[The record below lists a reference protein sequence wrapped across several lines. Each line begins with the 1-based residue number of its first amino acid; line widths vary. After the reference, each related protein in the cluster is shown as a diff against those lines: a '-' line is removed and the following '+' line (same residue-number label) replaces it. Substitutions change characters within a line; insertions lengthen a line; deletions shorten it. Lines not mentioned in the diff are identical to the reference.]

1 MMGYLEEFQKQIN
14 SRDFSKFLQLWEEY
28 CTNDTIEVEELQKL
42 FSSIKSSDL
51 AKPFGRYVETALPLW
66 ELIDNEKDSYSI
78 FKILIDLQTTNSPVL
93 YEKMMELLKKR
104 YGKHSSYNEFLRLVG
119 IRNSDNFQGA
129 ISSFD
134 LLAHLAKGKFVYHSG
149 GWGTGE
155 IVDVS
160 FLREQVT
167 IEFENV
173 TGRKQLLFSNSF
185 KVLIP
190 LDDDHFLVRRFADP
204 DAFELEAKKDPVG
217 AIKILLRDLGPQTA
231 SEIKDELCELVIP
244 EKDWVKWWQA
254 ARSKLKKDTMIEA
267 PTALKDPFRLRKA
280 EVAHEE
286 RFLQLLKGKSD
297 LDGIILTSYS
307 FVRDFPSVLKSG
319 EIKSFLQEK
328 FLALLAEPEVTKAQE
343 LQIQIFLE
351 NQLGYPFPEKHMQRL
366 IEGFANIED
375 AINAIDILAFKKRV
389 LTLVRSYRSDWPE
402 IFVNML
408 FSNQQSLLREYLS
421 KELNSE
427 ETRSLFIKKL
437 KELLVK
443 PQTNPEMAV
452 WYFQV
457 LIGKEGESM
466 PFGDKEGIYK
476 WFESFLILFQYI
488 EFKPEYRELNRKM
501 YNLLTGKR
509 YAIVRQIFE
518 DCSLEVMSEFLLLIS
533 KCQSLADT
541 EQKILLSLAGVVH
554 PSILNGKNSK
564 LVEEVEDEVLW
575 TTEAGFLRI
584 QDKIQQIGTTE
595 IVANAREIEAA
606 RALGD
611 LRENSEYKFA
621 LEKRSRLQNDL
632 KKLSDEL
639 RQSRIIT
646 PLDVSHDEVNI
657 GSIVTLKDSKENTL
671 SYTVL
676 GPWDADPDKNIL
688 SINSKLV
695 QAMLGCKMGESFKF
709 RDEEF
714 RVTNLATIFDS
725 QIKN

>member
-28 CTNDTIEVEELQKL
+28 CTNDIVEVQELHKL
-42 FSSIKSSDL
+42 LSSIKSSDL
-51 AKPFGRYVETALPLW
+51 AKPFGRIVETVLPLW

-78 FKILIDLQTTNSPVL
+78 FKIVIDLQTTNSPVL
-93 YEKMMELLKKR
+93 YDKMMELLKKR
-104 YGKHSSYNEFLRLVG
+104 YQSHPSYNEFVRLVG
-119 IRNSDNFQGA
+119 IRTSDNFQGA

-134 LLAHLAKGKFVYHSG
+134 LLAHMAKGKFVYHSG

-173 TGRKQLLFSNSF
+173 AGRKQLLFTNCF
-185 KVLIP
+185 KVLNP
-190 LDDDHFLVRRFADP
+190 LNDDHFLVRRFADP

-231 SEIKDELCELVIP
+231 VEIKDELCELVIP

-254 ARSKLKKDTMIEA
+254 ARSKLKKDTMIDA

-286 RFLQLLKGKSD
+286 RFMQMLKSKSD
-297 LDGIILTSYS
+297 LDSIILTSYS
-307 FVRDFPSVLKSG
+307 FVRDFPSVLKNG

-328 FLALLAEPEVTKAQE
+328 FLSFLAETEITKAQE
-343 LQIQIFLE
+343 LQTQIFLE

-366 IEGFANIED
+366 IQEFPNIED

-389 LTLVRSYRSDWPE
+389 LTLVRSYRSDWPQ
-402 IFVNML
+402 IFLTML

-427 ETRSLFIKKL
+427 ETRPLFIQKL
-437 KELLVK
+437 KELLAK
-443 PQTNPEMAV
+443 PQENPEMAV

-457 LIGKEGESM
+457 LIGKEGTSM
-466 PFGDKEGIYK
+466 PFGDKEGIFK
-476 WFESFLILFQYI
+476 WFESFLILFQYL

-501 YNLLTGKR
+501 YNLIVGKR

-518 DCSLEVMSEFLLLIS
+518 GSSLEVMNEFLLLIS
-533 KCQSLADT
+533 KCQTLADT
-541 EQKILLSLAGVVH
+541 EQKILLSLAAVVH
-554 PSILNGKNSK
+554 PSVLEGRNAKF
-564 LVEEVEDEVLW
+564 VDEVEDDILW
-575 TTEAGFLRI
+575 TTEAGYLRI
-584 QDKIQQIGTTE
+584 QERIKQIGTTE

-621 LEKRSRLQNDL
+621 LEKRTRLQSDL
-632 KKLSDEL
+632 KKLSDEF

-646 PLDVSHDEVNI
+646 PLDVSSEEVSI
-657 GSIVTLKDSKENTL
+657 GSIVTLIDSKKNTV

-676 GPWDADPDKNIL
+676 GPWDADPEKNIL

-695 QAMLGCKMGESFKF
+695 QAMLGRKMNETFKF

-714 RVTNLATIFDS
+714 CITNLATIFDH
-725 QIKN
+725 QPQK

>member
-28 CTNDTIEVEELQKL
+28 CTNDVVEVEELLKL
-42 FSSIKSSDL
+42 FSNIKSSDL
-51 AKPFGRYVETALPLW
+51 AKPFGRIVETALPLW
-66 ELIDNEKDSYSI
+66 DLIDNEKDSYSI
-78 FKILIDLQTTNSPVL
+78 FKILIDLQTTNSPAL
-93 YEKMMELLKKR
+93 FEKMMELLKKR
-104 YGKHSSYNEFLRLVG
+104 YENHSSYNEFIRLVG
-119 IRNSDNFQGA
+119 IRNSDSFQGA
-129 ISSFD
+129 MSSFD
-134 LLAHLAKGKFVYHSG
+134 LLAHMAIGKFVYHSG

-167 IEFENV
+167 VEFENV
-173 TGRKQLLFSNSF
+173 AGRKQLLFSNSF

-190 LDDDHFLVRRFADP
+190 LSDDHFLVRRFADP
-204 DAFELEAKKDPVG
+204 DTFELEAKKDPVG

-231 SEIKDELCELVIP
+231 VEIKDELCELVIP

-267 PTALKDPFRLRKA
+267 PTALKDPFRLRSA

-286 RFLQLLKGKSD
+286 RFMQLLKGKSD
-297 LDGIILTSYS
+297 LNSIILTSYS

-319 EIKSFLQEK
+319 EIKSYLQEK
-328 FLALLAEPEVTKAQE
+328 FLSFLAEPEISKAQE

-366 IEGFANIED
+366 IEEFENIED
-375 AINAIDILAFKKRV
+375 AVNAIDILAFKKRV
-389 LTLVRSYRSDWPE
+389 LTLVRSYRNDWPA

-427 ETRSLFIKKL
+427 DTRPLFIKKL
-437 KELLVK
+437 KELLLK

-457 LIGKEGESM
+457 LLGKEGASM
-466 PFGDKEGIYK
+466 PFGDKEGICK
-476 WFESFLILFQYI
+476 WFESFLILFQYL

-501 YNLLTGKR
+501 YNLIVGKR
-509 YAIVRQIFE
+509 YAVIRQIFE
-518 DCSLEVMSEFLLLIS
+518 GTSIEVMNEFLLLVS

-541 EQKILLSLAGVVH
+541 EQKTILSLAGVVH
-554 PSILNGKNSK
+554 PSVLNGKNSK
-564 LVEEVEDEVLW
+564 FADEIEDEILW
-575 TTEAGFLRI
+575 TTEAGLLRT
-584 QDKIQQIGTTE
+584 QELIQQIGTTE

-606 RALGD
+606 RSHGD

-621 LEKRSRLQNDL
+621 LEKRARLQSDL
-632 KKLSDEL
+632 KKLSGEL

-646 PLDVSHDEVNI
+646 PLDVSSDEVNI
-657 GSIVTLKDSKENTL
+657 GSIVTLTDSKQNII

-695 QAMLGCKMGESFKF
+695 QAMLGCKMGERFKF

-714 RVTNLATIFDS
+714 IITDLATIFDN
-725 QIKN
+725 QVKK